1 MTQPLFRWTASAT
14 RSDIII
20 IRHLTHIVFIA
31 ASLLAGAVITS
42 ASAQVSTSGVSGKL
56 NTTPA
61 KKLFGKVKL
70 PADLPPKAVGFYS
83 KGCLAGAQ
91 EMPITGPA
99 WQAMRL
105 NRNRNWGHPDLVALI
120 KRLAVESKADG
131 WNGLLVGDMSQPRG
145 GPMLTGHASHQV
157 GLDTDIWLTPMPD
170 RVLTRKERR
179 TMSAKLMVLDRKR
192 INPKRWTNRHNRL
205 IRRAASYKEVQRI
218 FVHPPIKKA
227 LCDWSKGQ
235 ADRSWLAKVRAYYGH
250 QYHFH
255 LRMRCPEGQKGCKA
269 QAEPAPKDG
278 TGCGAEL
285 AYWMSDKPWRPAKPA
300 KPGKKPKI
308 RKQKMLADL
317 PALCRTVITAQ

>member
-1 MTQPLFRWTASAT
+1 MGIAKPFVRTLAVALAFAAT
-14 RSDIII
+14 
-20 IRHLTHIVFIA
+20 TVFGPA
-31 ASLLAGAVITS
+31 L
-42 ASAQVSTSGVSGKL
+42 AQVTPAQNSSKL
-56 NTTPA
+56 DTTVA
-61 KKLFGKVKL
+61 KKLFGSAKSFAPL
-70 PADLPPKAVGFYS
+70 PSQAVGFYS
-83 KGCLAGAQ
+83 KGCLAGA
-91 EMPITGPA
+91 EELPITGPA

-120 KRLAVESKADG
+120 KRLAIESKADG

-179 TMSAKLMVLDRKR
+179 TTSATLMVLDRKR
-192 INPKRWTNRHNRL
+192 INPKRWTNTHNRL

-227 LCDWSKGQ
+227 LCDWSKDQ
-235 ADRSWLAKVRAYYGH
+235 ADRSWLKKVRAYYGH
-250 QYHFH
+250 NYHFH
-255 LRMRCPEGQKGCKA
+255 IRMRCPEGQKGCRA
-269 QAEPAPKDG
+269 QTEPEPKDG

-285 AYWMSDKPWRPAKPA
+285 AYWMSDKPWRPAKPRP
-300 KPGKKPKI
+300 PGKKPKP
-308 RKQKMLADL
+308 RKQAMLADL